1 MAAIRRAELYSPLS
15 LKKVVYADFDTEFF
29 PQPSK
34 KDLTVFYN
42 EDAVKRSIRNLL
54 LTNRGDRLFNPY
66 IGSSLSRN
74 LFENIGP
81 GTESA
86 IQDAIK
92 NTIEN
97 FEKRA
102 NLIQVI
108 AAAVPELNTYTVRI
122 LFSIYN
128 KEDPIV
134 LDILLDRTR

>member
-29 PQPSK
+29 PQPNK

>member
-1 MAAIRRAELYSPLS
+1 MAAIRRAELYSPVQ
-15 LKKVVYADFDTEFF
+15 LKKVVYADFDVDFA

-34 KDLTVFYN
+34 KDLSISFN
-42 EDAVKRSIRNLL
+42 EEAVKNSIRNLL
-54 LTNRGDRLFNPY
+54 LTNRGERLFNPF
-66 IGSSLSRN
+66 IGSGISQN

-86 IQDAIK
+86 IQSSIQ

-102 NLIQVI
+102 QVIQVI
-108 AAAVPELNTYTVRI
+108 VSAIPELNTYTVRI

>member
-15 LKKVVYADFDTEFF
+15 LKKVVYADFDTEFN

-34 KDLTVFYN
+34 KDLTVFFN

-54 LTNRGDRLFNPY
+54 LTNRGERLFNPY
-66 IGSSLSRN
+66 IGSSISKN

-86 IQDAIK
+86 IQSAIQK
-92 NTIEN
+92 TIEN

-102 NLIQVI
+102 QVIQVI
-108 AAAVPELNTYTVRI
+108 VSAVPELNTYTVRI